1 MLNVALCGT
10 TLQPM
15 RKAWD
20 VECSITL
27 DYMTADAAFKW
38 LYTLSVHLALRA
50 DS

>member
-38 LYTLSVHLALRA
+38 LYTLSVYLALRA